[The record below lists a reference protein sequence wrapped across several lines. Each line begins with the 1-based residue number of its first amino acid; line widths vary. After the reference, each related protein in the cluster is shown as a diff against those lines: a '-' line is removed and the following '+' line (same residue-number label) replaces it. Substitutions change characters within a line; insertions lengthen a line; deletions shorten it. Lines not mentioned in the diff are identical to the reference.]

1 MQRRSDERG
10 PLGVLLDQEDRE
22 VTLAVC
28 RKPLLVGE
36 LNPYGSDPRYALFP
50 YPKNSSGD
58 RLCRQVL
65 GLTRV
70 QYLRRFER
78 ANLCTAK
85 WDLKSARECASL
97 LLEFHRGPVVLLG
110 AKVAKAFGVGYLP
123 FAIAPA
129 AGDRKVLVLPH
140 PSGLCRAWNEG
151 GSFEK
156 ARRAVRAA
164 GVVL

>member
-1 MQRRSDERG
+1 MAR
-10 PLGVLLDQEDRE
+10 RE
-22 VTLAVC
+22 VLVSQ
-28 RKPLLVGE
+28 RPLLVGE

-58 RLCRQVL
+58 RLCRMVL

-78 ANLCTAK
+78 ANLCEGK
-85 WDLKSARECASL
+85 WSLSDARYKAAEL
-97 LLEFHRGPVVLLG
+97 MLGNEGPVILFG

-123 FAIAPA
+123 FTIVPA
-129 AGDRKVLVLPH
+129 AGDRDVLVLPH

-151 GSFEK
+151 GSFER